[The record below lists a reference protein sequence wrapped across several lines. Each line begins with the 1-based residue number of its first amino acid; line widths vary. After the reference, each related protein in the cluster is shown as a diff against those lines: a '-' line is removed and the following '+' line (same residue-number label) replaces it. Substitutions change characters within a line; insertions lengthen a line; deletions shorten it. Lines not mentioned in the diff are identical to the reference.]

1 MNKSMLI
8 IDAIDAIDSL
18 EVMSEV
24 IEFIKIKQKQ
34 LRAIKAQGVKSS
46 LFVGAKV
53 KLNSKKG
60 VEFGEV
66 TKINRAKAVV
76 RIDGR
81 LWNCP
86 LGMLEVA

>member
-1 MNKSMLI
+1 MNKSILI
-8 IDAIDAIDSL
+8 IDAIDSISSL
-18 EVMSEV
+18 EEMSEV
-24 IEFIKIKQKQ
+24 IELINIKQKQ

-46 LFVGAKV
+46 LFVGVQV

-66 TKINRAKAVV
+66 TKINRTKAVV
-76 RIDGR
+76 RIDGK

-86 LGMLEVA
+86 LSMLEVA

>member
-1 MNKSMLI
+1 MKKSILNAINSINSTEEMN
-8 IDAIDAIDSL
+8 D
-18 EVMSEV
+18 V
-24 IEFIKIKQKQ
+24 IELIKIKQKQ

-46 LFVGAKV
+46 LFVGAQV

-66 TKINRAKAVV
+66 TKINRTKAVV
-76 RIDGR
+76 RIDGH

>member
-1 MNKSMLI
+1 MKKSILNAINSINSTDEMN
-8 IDAIDAIDSL
+8 
-18 EVMSEV
+18 EV
-24 IEFIKIKQKQ
+24 IELIKIKQKQ

-46 LFVGAKV
+46 LFVGVQV
-53 KLNSKKG
+53 KLNSKNG

-66 TKINRAKAVV
+66 TKINRTKAVV
-76 RIDGR
+76 RIDGK